1 MLGASDYWMLL
12 EWQHHCSPH
21 VHGIAFVCRC
31 SRHSKSSDLK
41 WCVCERADLSHQ
53 QDCLYHQPSCSA
65 WWIRHWKCS
74 HTSAT
79 KLILMLWISVNICL
93 TLWLLASVSHCSAA
107 YCLHMRGGQLLSLPK
122 TKQLQSDSEL
132 VTEDGDPQLFITING
147 VLVNSYNPV

>member
-1 MLGASDYWMLL
+1 
-12 EWQHHCSPH
+12 
-21 VHGIAFVCRC
+21 
-31 SRHSKSSDLK
+31 
-41 WCVCERADLSHQ
+41 
-53 QDCLYHQPSCSA
+53 
-65 WWIRHWKCS
+65 
-74 HTSAT
+74 
-79 KLILMLWISVNICL
+79 MLWISVNICL